1 MKWKFR
7 TILMICNNGNLIL
20 AYWVLILLFSAQNS
34 KLQSDTTDFW
44 LWWGEMW
51 AVFDVHV
58 WGAMFQLF
66 SLYRVGFLINVDSLT
81 FAWNP
86 LSQNKW
92 WQSSFS
98 PFFKDSKQKSVI
110 FWSFFFKCEFW
121 KSEVGFTCFY
131 HVNILVGQAYFK
143 NWLPSNKR

>member
-1 MKWKFR
+1 
-7 TILMICNNGNLIL
+7 
-20 AYWVLILLFSAQNS
+20 
-34 KLQSDTTDFW
+34 
-44 LWWGEMW
+44 MW

-81 FAWNP
+81 FCLESLP
-86 LSQNKW
+86 QNKW

-110 FWSFFFKCEFW
+110 F
-121 KSEVGFTCFY
+121 
-131 HVNILVGQAYFK
+131 
-143 NWLPSNKR
+143 